1 MFDFSALSAVAG
13 GVNVTGLK
21 GGSLAFFLSSYWSF
35 KRGTLLFIAESSAE
49 AENLVSDLSFFL
61 PDLKDRIL
69 YYAGWE
75 SHPFDTFSPHPEVIM
90 SRLKVLYQSLQ
101 ERNLLII
108 STVDALMQRVIP
120 SDVLID
126 RTLFLKQGSEIDRDR
141 LIKEL
146 SENGYQFVQTVED
159 KGTFSVKGGIVD
171 LFTPLSSPNH
181 GPYRLEFVG
190 DEIETIRTF
199 DPATQRSLQ
208 KDITEIAVIPCREII
223 YEESHVEQALRA
235 IKRHAD
241 EQGVK
246 KEDRD
251 QILEYVKHRVY
262 FSGIDYYL
270 AFFYPKLSHFL
281 DYFPECFDLVYSDK
295 TKIGDTMAAFEEE
308 CERDFQEAVKDKR
321 ISAPVSDFYST
332 KKEIETYLNPQKY
345 INISPIGML
354 SEKEK
359 NIFVQTQDNQDIHL
373 DFRKIKNKSLEILN
387 PLAEHLKDWRDEG
400 YVVILT
406 AHTKIQHE
414 RFRELMEP
422 YGIRCVFLE
431 KSFALQTIHEIRK
444 NAAFQHFHLIFV
456 SGELSSGF
464 RDPDEKIIF
473 ITEDEIFGERKKRS
487 APSQTVGLS
496 KKAPFISNLAELKI
510 GDPMVHADH
519 GIGLYQGLKR
529 LKTADHE
536 NDYLLM
542 EYADKDRLYV
552 PVHRLNVIQ
561 PYLGSKE
568 GAVTLDKL
576 GAKAWQKTKSRVK
589 KAIQEIAY
597 ELLNLYAARQQ
608 ASGHSFSPPDPYF
621 HEFEATFPYEE
632 TEDQTRTIEE
642 VIHDLCE
649 PKPMDRLVC
658 GDVGYG
664 KTEVAIRA
672 AVKVVFDKKQVA
684 LLAPTTL
691 LVDQHYRLFQKRL
704 DPFGIQVAMLSRFVK
719 AAEQKK
725 VVEKIKDGRADIVI
739 GTHRLLSRDIGFR
752 DLGLLII
759 DEEQRF
765 GVVHKERI
773 KKMKTELDV
782 LTLTATPIP
791 RTLHMSLMGVRD
803 LSVINTPPQDRLAIR
818 TYISK
823 FDDHTIREAILNEI
837 HRGGQVF
844 FLHNRVETIAGI
856 TRHLQKLVPEA
867 KIHFAHGQMKE
878 SAIEKMMHDFLGQ
891 KFNVLVC
898 TTIVGSGIDI
908 PTANTI
914 IIDRADTFGLAT
926 LYQLRGRV
934 GRSHERAFAYLLIPG
949 EDQITPDAKKRLQ
962 AIQGASELG
971 AGFKI
976 ASHDLEIRGGGNILG
991 KDQSGHIA
999 AIGFEMYTELLEQT
1013 VRELKGE
1020 NVDLGMEPEINLKM
1034 DAYIDEDYIPD
1045 MSEKLVFYR
1054 HLSSIQNEE
1063 ELMEIE
1069 EEMRDRFGP
1078 VPDNVYHLFE
1088 LMAIK
1093 FYLKKLGIRAI
1104 DYGRERVFMT
1114 FSDQTPVDPNRV
1126 IELVKTNPKQYQM
1139 SSGNRISAKVQDWKE
1154 ILPMVRRF
1162 ANEWL
1167 SPWEEEK

>member
-1 MFDFSALSAVAG
+1 
-13 GVNVTGLK
+13 K
-21 GGSLAFFLSSYWSF
+21 GGGLPFFLSSYWAF
-35 KRGTLLFIAESSAE
+35 KRSTLLFIAESHRE

-75 SHPFDTFSPHPEVIM
+75 SHPFDTYSPHPEIIM
-90 SRLKVLYQSLQ
+90 SRLKVLYHLLQ
-101 ERNLLII
+101 ERDLLVI

-120 SDVLID
+120 REVLID
-126 RTLFLKQGSEIDRDR
+126 RTLFLKEGGEIDRDK
-141 LIKEL
+141 LIREL
-146 SENGYQFVQTVED
+146 SENGYQRVETVED
-159 KGTFSVKGGIVD
+159 KGTFSVKGGILD
-171 LFTPLSSPNH
+171 LFTPLSPV
-181 GPYRLEFVG
+181 PYRLEFVG

-208 KDITEIAVIPCREII
+208 KDIPEIAVIPAREII
-223 YEESHVEQALRA
+223 YGEPYMEQALEA

-241 EQGVK
+241 EEGVK
-246 KEDRD
+246 KGDRD
-251 QILEYVKHRVY
+251 QILEYVKHRIY
-262 FSGIDYYL
+262 FSGVDYYL
-270 AFFYPKLSHFL
+270 SFFYSKLSHLL

-295 TKIGDTMAAFEEE
+295 TKIEDAMATFEEE
-308 CERDFQEAVKDKR
+308 CERDFQEAMKDKR

-332 KKEIETYLNPQKY
+332 KKEMEIYLSPQKY
-345 INISPIGML
+345 IHISPIELL

-359 NIFVQTQDNQDIHL
+359 NRVVHMEDNQDIRL
-373 DFRKIKNKSLEILN
+373 DFRKLKNKSLEMLN
-387 PLAEHLKDWRDEG
+387 PLAEHLKNWRDEG

-422 YGIRCVFLE
+422 YGIRCMFLE

-444 NAAFQHFHLIFV
+444 NNGFRHFHLIFV

-464 RDPDEKIIF
+464 RDPDEKTVF
-473 ITEDEIFGERKKRS
+473 ITEDEIFGERKKR
-487 APSQTVGLS
+487 PSQTAGPS

-536 NDYLLM
+536 NDYVLM
-542 EYADKDRLYV
+542 EYADNDRLYV

-568 GAVTLDKL
+568 GAVPLDKL
-576 GAKAWQKTKSRVK
+576 GAKGWQKTKSRVK

-608 ASGHSFSPPDPYF
+608 ASGYSFSPPDPYF

-632 TEDQTRTIEE
+632 TQDQMRAIEE

-704 DPFGIQVAMLSRFVK
+704 DPFGIQVVMLSRFVK
-719 AAEQKK
+719 AAEQKR
-725 VVEKIKDGRADIVI
+725 VVEKIKKGGADIVI
-739 GTHRLLSRDIGFR
+739 GTHRLLSRDIGFQ

-803 LSVINTPPQDRLAIR
+803 LSVINTPPQDRRAIR

-844 FLHNRVETIAGI
+844 FLHNRVETISGM

-867 KIHFAHGQMKE
+867 KIHFAHGQMRE
-878 SAIEKMMHDFLGQ
+878 TAVEKVMHDFLNQ

-949 EDQITPDAKKRLQ
+949 EDQITADAKKRLQ

-1020 NVDLGMEPEINLKM
+1020 SVDLGMEPEMNLKM

-1054 HLSSIQNEE
+1054 HLSSIQHEE

-1078 VPDNVYHLFE
+1078 IPDNVYHLFE

-1104 DYGRERVFMT
+1104 DYGTQRVFMT

-1126 IELVKTNPKQYQM
+1126 IELVKTNP
-1139 SSGNRISAKVQDWKE
+1139 
-1154 ILPMVRRF
+1154 
-1162 ANEWL
+1162 
-1167 SPWEEEK
+1167 